1 MKSNHASEVVKIENL
16 EKKYRGADE
25 FALKGLN
32 LAVGKREIYGLLG
45 PNGSGKT
52 TTLSI
57 VCGIRKPD
65 RGTVLLFGQDIK
77 TGINAIKTF
86 LGYVPQE
93 IALYPKLT
101 LLENLKYF
109 ASLHGLTGR
118 KLKERIEIC
127 LEVSQL
133 ENHAR
138 KRIDSFSGGMKRRAN
153 LVVGIIHNPSLLL
166 LDEPTVGVDPQSK
179 NAIFEALNNL
189 RRDGMTMIYTTHYM
203 EEVETLCD
211 SIGIMDNGR
220 MITQGS
226 SADLI
231 VQTPNCTNIGE
242 VFLALT
248 GKQLRDE
255 SDS

>member
-1 MKSNHASEVVKIENL
+1 MKPNPESEVVKIENL
-16 EKKYRGADE
+16 EKRYQGTDG

-32 LAVGKREIYGLLG
+32 LAIRRQEIFGLLG

-57 VCGIRKPD
+57 ICGIRKPD
-65 RGTVLLFGQDIK
+65 KGTVQLFGQDIK
-77 TGINAIKTF
+77 TGINAIKA
-86 LGYVPQE
+86 LMGYVPQE

-101 LLENLKYF
+101 LQENLKYF
-109 ASLHGLTGR
+109 ASLHGLSGN
-118 KLKERIEIC
+118 KLKERIEFC
-127 LEVSQL
+127 LKVARL
-133 ENHAR
+133 ENHAK
-138 KRIDSFSGGMKRRAN
+138 KRIDSFSGGMKRRSN

-179 NAIFEALNNL
+179 NAIFEALNAL
-189 RRDGMTMIYTTHYM
+189 RENGMTMIYTTHYM

-211 SIGIMDNGR
+211 SIGIMDNGK
-220 MITQGS
+220 MIIQGHAS
-226 SADLI
+226 DLI
-231 VQTPNCTNIGE
+231 RQTPDCTNIGE